1 MKTENA
7 FLGEIIPDYR
17 PFSAVLT
24 PPDGAFSQKNI
35 TKSQKSR
42 KNRCG
47 TPTLLT
53 SDYRWNTTQNAMQ
66 EPSALP
72 ISTNRQES
80 LFCSPRISTEKT
92 GSTAKLH
99 LIN

>member
-1 MKTENA
+1 MFMKTENA

-17 PFSAVLT
+17 PFSAVLA

-47 TPTLLT
+47 TPTLFNLGL
-53 SDYRWNTTQNAMQ
+53 SMEYDADAMR
-66 EPSALP
+66 EPSDLP
-72 ISTNRQES
+72 ISTKRHEYFYPPIYTNR
-80 LFCSPRISTEKT
+80 
-92 GSTAKLH
+92 H
-99 LIN
+99 